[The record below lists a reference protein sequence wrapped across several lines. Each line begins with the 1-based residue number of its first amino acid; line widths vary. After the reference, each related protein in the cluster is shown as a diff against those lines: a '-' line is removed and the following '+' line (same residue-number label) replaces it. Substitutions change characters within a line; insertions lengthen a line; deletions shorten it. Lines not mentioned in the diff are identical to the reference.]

1 MNPKPA
7 IPKGSLVLVTGAT
20 GHIAA
25 HTTKQFLE
33 RGLKVR
39 GTVRIL
45 GRAKRLIQGVIAA
58 FAERGD
64 LELVHVPDLGAK
76 HIFDEAIKGVSAI
89 AHIAWILS
97 FSDDPC
103 HSVAAKKHTE
113 LHCITASGSGQFI
126 VSFPNNDVTRKT
138 CPGFC
143 SDCFLSNS
151 GTTITCKSSGKLM
164 EGGDFSD
171 ACIKNDGSG
180 GE

>member
-1 MNPKPA
+1 MTIPRKEQLSILYNSYALLIFLAVSSPKPA

-76 HIFDEAIKGVSAI
+76 HVFDETIKGVSAI

-97 FSDDPC
+97 FSDDPWL
-103 HSVAAKKHTE
+103 HAFLEHWLTVTALPPRSTRSSTASPPVAAVSSSS
-113 LHCITASGSGQFI
+113 AS
-126 VSFPNNDVTRKT
+126 P
-138 CPGFC
+138 
-143 SDCFLSNS
+143 
-151 GTTITCKSSGKLM
+151 
-164 EGGDFSD
+164 
-171 ACIKNDGSG
+171 
-180 GE
+180 